1 MPGILNDIEPNN
13 RELKKIEEEKKRSEP
28 DIDDLL
34 SVYMRQ
40 MGQMPLL
47 TREVEL
53 YIAKKIEHFRQG
65 GKFIILSFVPC
76 FSTAVRLIDGVVKG
90 KNAVDRTLKV
100 KPFSELFEHVGKA
113 EFKSELGKFTALL
126 KLIRIKITLNNNNV
140 IKQKYIKAGI
150 SLIETCGL
158 QIKFFKKM
166 YDELRDIKEENYDE
180 DLYKISWDEFCEKLE
195 LTKLYFDIYEDA
207 KKDLANG
214 NLRLVISI
222 AKKYKNSHVSFLDII
237 QEGNAGLMRAV
248 EKFEYSR
255 GFKFSTYATWWI
267 RQSITRS
274 LSDSSRVIRLP
285 VHIVE
290 QLSKIE
296 KATKKIAQDTGIEP
310 TPEQIVSEVRLNFK
324 YTNFTVQDYYKIK
337 KVARSPVSLDK
348 PVSGNEEENV
358 FGELIQDRR
367 VMGPV
372 QAANKNMLRERLLMV
387 IDSLSAR
394 EREIVKLRFGLGD
407 GYIYTLEEVG
417 RIFKVTRER
426 VRQIE
431 AKALRKLR
439 HPSRSNQLENFV
451 DKDKLDQTRKM

>member
-1 MPGILNDIEPNN
+1 
-13 RELKKIEEEKKRSEP
+13 
-28 DIDDLL
+28 
-34 SVYMRQ
+34 
-40 MGQMPLL
+40 
-47 TREVEL
+47 
-53 YIAKKIEHFRQG
+53 
-65 GKFIILSFVPC
+65 
-76 FSTAVRLIDGVVKG
+76 
-90 KNAVDRTLKV
+90 
-100 KPFSELFEHVGKA
+100 
-113 EFKSELGKFTALL
+113 
-126 KLIRIKITLNNNNV
+126 
-140 IKQKYIKAGI
+140 
-150 SLIETCGL
+150 
-158 QIKFFKKM
+158 M